1 MASSPFPS
9 FPISGITFPTTPLIT
24 SALDYTKQHTSPTTV
39 NHCLRSTA
47 FALILSRKIP
57 ALNEIDPEIVTLSTL
72 MHDLGWATTKE
83 LLSKDKRFEVDGAN
97 LAKAFISSHSA
108 AAASSSSA
116 EFSEE
121 RLNLIWTAI
130 ALHTT
135 GSISM
140 EYPDPHVPIVHYG
153 ILADFAGPNFPGGLI
168 GVEEY
173 KEVVAAFPRL
183 GFAEGVKEV
192 MCNLCREKPET
203 TFDNFVSQFGV
214 RFLEG
219 GEAEDFK
226 NALAKV
232 NPVDRLT
239 GGLEACKQWE

>member
-9 FPISGITFPTTPLIT
+9 FPISGITILTTPLIT
-24 SALDYTKQHTSPTTV
+24 SALEYTKQHTSPTTV

-47 FALILSRKIP
+47 FALILFRKIP
-57 ALNEIDPEIVTLSTL
+57 ALNKINPETVTLSTL

-83 LLSKDKRFEVDGAN
+83 LVSKDKRFDVDGAN
-97 LAKAFISSHSA
+97 LAKAFISSQS
-108 AAASSSSA
+108 ASSSS
-116 EFSEE
+116 EKFSEE

-135 GSISM
+135 GSISL

-168 GVEEY
+168 SVEEY
-173 KEVVAAFPRL
+173 KEVVTAFPRL
-183 GFAEGVKEV
+183 GFAEGVKEI

-203 TFDNFVSQFGV
+203 TFDNFVSGFGV
-214 RFLEG
+214 KFLGGSEG
-219 GEAEDFK
+219 EEFK
-226 NALAKV
+226 NALARA
-232 NPVDRLT
+232 NPVDMLM

>member
-9 FPISGITFPTTPLIT
+9 FPISGITIPTTPLIA
-24 SALDYTKQHTSPTTV
+24 SALEYTKEHTSPTTV
-39 NHCLRSTA
+39 IHCLRSTA

-57 ALNEIDPEIVTLSTL
+57 ALNKINPETVTLSTL
-72 MHDLGWATTKE
+72 MHDLGLATTKE

-97 LAKAFISSHSA
+97 LSKAFISSQPA
-108 AAASSSSA
+108 ASA

-130 ALHTT
+130 ALHTI
-135 GSISM
+135 GSVSA

-168 GVEEY
+168 SVEEY

-183 GFAEGVKEV
+183 GFAEGVKEI

-203 TFDNFVSQFGV
+203 TFDNFASQFGV
-214 RFLEG
+214 KFLEG
-219 GEAEDFK
+219 GEGEEFR
-226 NALAKV
+226 NALAQA
-232 NPVDRLT
+232 NPVDMLMS
-239 GGLEACKQWE
+239 GLEACKQWE

>member
-1 MASSPFPS
+1 MASSPFPT
-9 FPISGITFPTTPLIT
+9 FPISGITIPTTPLIT

-47 FALILSRKIP
+47 FALILSSKIP
-57 ALNEIDPEIVTLSTL
+57 AFNKINPETVILSTL

-97 LAKAFISSHSA
+97 LAKAFISSQT
-108 AAASSSSA
+108 AAASPPD
-116 EFSEE
+116 FGEE

-130 ALHTT
+130 ALHAT
-135 GSISM
+135 GSISL

-168 GVEEY
+168 SVEEY

-183 GFAEGVKEV
+183 GFAEGVKEI

-203 TFDNFVSQFGV
+203 TFDNFASQFGV
-214 RFLEG
+214 KFLEG
-219 GEAEDFK
+219 GEGEEFR
-226 NALAKV
+226 NALAQA
-232 NPVDRLT
+232 NPVDMLMS
-239 GGLEACKQWE
+239 GLEACKQWE